1 MSKKISLENIEP
13 FAHGYMNSE
22 VDDIEYRIASGML
35 KTAKEMNITIDEESV
50 FATFKIN
57 HNPTCVFYNFG
68 CGIYVDLENLPLQKK
83 LYPELAEEIEKVVR
97 TMRPMHTCSIYPKV
111 RTEEEWHLQE
121 CKAMW
126 GGDWGGHA
134 NPDYHML
141 LHLGTKGLRERNEHF
156 RKANKDKDIFYNSL
170 NLVLDAIELLGKRAC
185 EIAKKL
191 YEIGNEETKIKM
203 SRIIKAFE
211 NIPQNPPRDFFE
223 AAQMFWLV
231 FSFDDM
237 DSPGRFDYTMEDYY
251 LLSDE
256 KDRKYY
262 LENLW
267 ELFYEHRV
275 WNLCIGGSDENGNDY
290 SNQLT
295 YDILEVARKFKY
307 NTPNLTMRI
316 HKNTPQALWDSAVN
330 TIATGIGMP
339 VLYNDEVV
347 CPALEKLGIPKADAH
362 EYCMNGCNQIDIFG
376 KSHMG
381 LEDGE
386 VSLAKCL
393 ELTLHNG
400 YSPKHGYEVG
410 LKTGEA
416 EDFKTYDDFYEAFI
430 KQVEYVT
437 DVAIKLANTTQKTY
451 AEYAPNPLR
460 SNLIRGCVEKG
471 FDYKN
476 GGPLYGHGQIL
487 LEGIADTA
495 DSLAAIKHFVYD
507 EKKYTLSQ
515 LVCALKCDFD
525 GFDELYGDFSNYHK
539 FGNDIEE
546 VDLIAKEIVDYFN
559 DYCLT
564 KETFRGGVFG
574 GGCSTFNRAA
584 NYGGAIGALPN
595 GKKYDSTTLADSI
608 GATPGNDSN
617 GPTALLNSV
626 MNFDQIKAKSGF
638 VLNLK
643 FSKSLF
649 NTEKG
654 MKTFEALAKTYF
666 ANGGQQLSVAV
677 LSTEELRDAQKHPEL
692 YKNLVVRVGGY
703 SEYFN
708 NLSPELQE
716 NIIMR
721 SEINL

>member
-1 MSKKISLENIEP
+1 MCKKLSVENIEP
-13 FAHGYMNSE
+13 FAYGYLNSKI
-22 VDDIEYRIASGML
+22 DNTEYRIAGGML
-35 KTAKEMNITIDEESV
+35 QTAKEMDITIDENSV
-50 FATFKIN
+50 FATFTVN
-57 HNPTCVFYNFG
+57 HNPTCVFYDYG
-68 CGIYVDLENLPLQKK
+68 CGIYVDLENLPKQKE
-83 LYPELAEEIEKVVR
+83 LHPELAAEIDKIVWI
-97 TMRPMHTCSIYPKV
+97 MRPLHTCSIYP
-111 RTEEEWHLQE
+111 RARNEEDWRLQE

-141 LHLGTKGLRERNEHF
+141 LHLGTKGLRERNEHY
-156 RKANKDKDIFYNSL
+156 KGLNKDKAVFYDSL
-170 NLVLDAIELLGKRAC
+170 NLTLDAIEVLGKRAS
-185 EIAKKL
+185 EAAKRH
-191 YEIGNEETKIKM
+191 YESGNEDTKTKM
-203 SRIIKAFE
+203 TRIIKAFE

-223 AAQMFWLV
+223 ACQMFWLV
-231 FSFDDM
+231 FSFDGI
-237 DSPGRFDYTMEDYY
+237 DSPGRFDYAMEDFYH
-251 LLSDE
+251 LSNE
-256 KDRKYY
+256 AERKYC
-262 LENLW
+262 LEQLW
-267 ELFYEHRV
+267 ELFHKYRA

-307 NTPNLTMRI
+307 NTPNLTMRV
-316 HKNTPQALWDSAVN
+316 HQNTPEALWDSAVK

-339 VLYNDEVV
+339 ALYNDEVV
-347 CPALEKLGIPKADAH
+347 CPALEKLGIPMADSH

-410 LKTGEA
+410 LKTGKA
-416 EDFKTYDDFYEAFI
+416 DTLNTYDDFYAAFI
-430 KQVEYVT
+430 KQIEYVT
-437 DVAIKLANTTQKTY
+437 DIAIKLSNITQKTY

-471 FDYKN
+471 LDYKN
-476 GGPLYGHGQIL
+476 RGPLYGHGQIL

-495 DSLAAIKHFVYD
+495 DSLAAIKHFVY
-507 EKKYTLSQ
+507 ETKKYTLIQ
-515 LVCALKCDFD
+515 LVEALKCDFT
-525 GFDELYGDFSNYHK
+525 GFDELYNDFSSYLK

-546 VDLIAKEIVDYFN
+546 VDLIAKELVDYFN
-559 DYCLT
+559 DYCLS

-595 GKKYDSTTLADSI
+595 GKRFNSTLLADSI
-608 GATPGNDSN
+608 GATPGNDAN

-626 MNFDQIKAKSGF
+626 MNFDQVKAKSGF

-654 MKTFEALAKTYF
+654 MKAFQALAKTYF
-666 ANGGQQLSVAV
+666 ACGGQQLSVAV
-677 LSTEELRDAQKHPEL
+677 LSTQELREAQKHPEL
-692 YKNLVVRVGGY
+692 YKSLVVRVGGY

-716 NIIMR
+716 NIILR

>member
-1 MSKKISLENIEP
+1 MSKKLSVENIEP
-13 FAHGYMNSE
+13 FAYGYLNAE

-35 KTAKEMNITIDEESV
+35 KTAKEMNISLDKDSV
-50 FATFKIN
+50 FATFKFETC
-57 HNPTCVFYNFG
+57 PTCVYYGYG
-68 CGIYVDLENLPLQKK
+68 CGIYVDLDNLPLQKK
-83 LYPELAEEIEKVVR
+83 LYPELAEEIDKIVW
-97 TMRPMHTCSIYPKV
+97 TMRPKHTCSIYPKV

-121 CKAMW
+121 CMAMW

-134 NPDYHML
+134 NPDYRML
-141 LHLGTKGLRERNEHF
+141 LRLGTKGLREKTEHY
-156 RKANKDKDIFYNSL
+156 KKINKDKAVFYDSL
-170 NLVLDAIELLGKRAC
+170 NLVLNAIETLGQRAAK
-185 EIAKKL
+185 IAKDIYKD
-191 YEIGNEETKIKM
+191 GNEETKTKM

-231 FSFDDM
+231 FSFDGI
-237 DSPGRFDYTMEDYY
+237 DSPGRFDYTMENYY
-251 LLSDE
+251 LLSE
-256 KDRKYY
+256 ENERKYY
-262 LENLW
+262 LEALW
-267 ELFYEHRV
+267 ELFHKHRA
-275 WNLCIGGSDENGNDY
+275 WNLCIGGSDENGRDY

-295 YDILEVARKFKY
+295 FDVLEVARKYKY

-316 HKNTPQALWDSAVN
+316 HKNTPQALWESAAK
-330 TIATGIGMP
+330 TIAAGIGMP

-347 CPALEKLGIPKADAH
+347 CPALEKLGISKADAH

-410 LKTGEA
+410 LKTGEIEA
-416 EDFKTYDDFYEAFI
+416 FKTYEEFYNSFI

-437 DVAIKLANTTQKTY
+437 DVAIKLANTTQRTY
-451 AEYAPNPLR
+451 AEHAPNPLR
-460 SNLIRGCVEKG
+460 SHLIQGCVEKG
-471 FDYKN
+471 LDYKN
-476 GGPLYGHGQIL
+476 RGPLYGHGQIL

-495 DSLAAIKHFVYD
+495 DSLAAMKHFIF
-507 EKKYTLSQ
+507 EAKKYTLSQ
-515 LVCALKCDFD
+515 LAEALRCDFE
-525 GFDELYGDFSNYHK
+525 GFDELYDDFANYHK
-539 FGNDIEE
+539 FGNDIED
-546 VDLIAKEIVDYFN
+546 VDLIAKELVDYFN

-574 GGCSTFNRAA
+574 GGCSTFDRAA
-584 NYGGAIGALPN
+584 KYGGAIGALPN
-595 GKKYDSTTLADSI
+595 GKRYNSTTLADSI
-608 GATPGNDSN
+608 GATPGQDTN

-626 MNFDQIKAKSGF
+626 MNFDQVKAKSGF

-643 FSKSLF
+643 FNKTLF
-649 NTEKG
+649 NTENG
-654 MKTFEALAKTYF
+654 LNAFTALAKTYF

-677 LSTEELRDAQKHPEL
+677 LSTEELREAQKHPEL

-703 SEYFN
+703 SDYFN

>member
-1 MSKKISLENIEP
+1 MNKNISVANIEP
-13 FAHGYMNSE
+13 FAYGYLNAE
-22 VDDIEYRIASGML
+22 TDDVEYRIACGML
-35 KTAKEMNITIDEESV
+35 KTAEEMNISLDKSSV
-50 FATFKIN
+50 FATFKVDRN
-57 HNPTCVFYNFG
+57 RTCVYYEYG
-68 CGIYVDLENLPLQKK
+68 SGIYVDLENLPLQKE
-83 LYPELAEEIEKVVR
+83 LYPELSEEIDKIVW

-111 RTEEEWHLQE
+111 RTEEDWHLQE

-141 LHLGTKGLRERNEHF
+141 LHLGTKGLREKNEHY
-156 RKANKDKDIFYNSL
+156 RKINNDKDVFYDSL
-170 NLVLDAIELLGKRAC
+170 NLTLDAIEILAQRAS
-185 EIAKKL
+185 EAAKAL
-191 YEIGNEETKIKM
+191 YKNGNEDTKIKM

-211 NIPQNPPRDFFE
+211 NIPYNPPRDFFE
-223 AAQMFWLV
+223 AVQMFWLV
-231 FSFDDM
+231 FSFDGM
-237 DSPGRFDYTMEDYY
+237 DSPGRFDYIMEDYY
-251 LLSDE
+251 LLSSE
-256 KDRKYY
+256 EERKYY
-262 LENLW
+262 LEQLW
-267 ELFYEHRV
+267 QLFHAHRA
-275 WNLCIGGSDENGNDY
+275 WNLCIGGSDENGKDY

-307 NTPNLTMRI
+307 NTPNLTMRV
-316 HKNTPQALWDSAVN
+316 HKNTPSALWDSAIK
-330 TIATGIGMP
+330 TIGTGIGMP
-339 VLYNDEVV
+339 ALYNDEVV
-347 CPALEKLGIPKADAH
+347 CPALQKLGISKSDAH

-400 YSPKHGYEVG
+400 FSPKHGYEVG
-410 LKTGEA
+410 LKTGEV
-416 EDFKTYDDFYEAFI
+416 EKFNTYEEFYGAFI
-430 KQVEYVT
+430 NQVKYVT
-437 DVAIKLANTTQKTY
+437 DVAIKLSNVTQKTY

-471 FDYKN
+471 LDYKN

-495 DSLAAIKHFVYD
+495 DSLAAIKHFVFD
-507 EKKYTLSQ
+507 AEKYTLAE
-515 LVCALKCDFD
+515 LVEALKCDFK
-525 GFDELYGDFSNYHK
+525 GFDELYNDFSGYHK

-546 VDLIAKEIVDYFN
+546 VDLTAKEIVDFFN

-564 KETFRGGVFG
+564 KKTFRGGVFG

-595 GKKYDSTTLADSI
+595 GKRYSSTTLADSI
-608 GATPGNDSN
+608 GATPGRDTN

-626 MNFDQIKAKSGF
+626 MNYDQVKAKSGF

-654 MKTFEALAKTYF
+654 QRSFEALAKTYF

-677 LSTEELRDAQKHPEL
+677 LSTEELREAQKHPEL

-721 SEINL
+721 SEICL